1 MNQEIDI
8 KLILSVIKQDQKS
21 VRIFI
26 DLCQSIIWGALVRFN
41 QIDYEDKQD
50 LCSQIIQKKIYGLN
64 GDWEPLQKFRGDCKY
79 STYLYRIVMNE
90 TISFLK
96 SKGMKYKPKTDSI
109 DQVHTLFNEPLDI
122 NDKLSLEQCL
132 LELKDRERKIIN
144 LAGQGYKQREIADML
159 DEKSNT
165 IAAIISRANRKLKK
179 CMQDN

>member
-1 MNQEIDI
+1 M
-8 KLILSVIKQDQKS
+8 
-21 VRIFI
+21 
-26 DLCQSIIWGALVRFN
+26 RFN
-41 QIDYEDKQD
+41 QIDYADKQD
-50 LCSQIIQKKIYGLN
+50 LCSNIIQKKIYGLN
-64 GDWEPLQKFRGDCKY
+64 GDWEPLRRFRGDCKY

-96 SKGMKYKPKTDSI
+96 SKGMKYKPKPDSI
-109 DQVHTLFNEPLDI
+109 DQVHNLFNEPLDI

-179 CMQDN
+179 CFQYISEHYDINNQI